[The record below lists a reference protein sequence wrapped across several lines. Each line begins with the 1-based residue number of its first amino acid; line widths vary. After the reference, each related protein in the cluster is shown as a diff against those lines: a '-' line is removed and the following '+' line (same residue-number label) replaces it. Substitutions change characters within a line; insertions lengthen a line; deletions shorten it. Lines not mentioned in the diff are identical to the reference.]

1 MAVNDGKPSILFA
14 VPSTLGDECVEL
26 GRWLWSCGLWIGSS
40 GATGKV
46 AHCMQRSA
54 RILLNRN
61 SFIEH
66 AIKGRFDYLLMVD
79 PDMVPDLYCSPTFN
93 RDGDQSDWHPPVL
106 DRQRPFLQTA
116 LEIFRDHPFSVV
128 GAPACAE
135 PPKRILNV
143 YPLDA
148 LKADEEP
155 KPATHE
161 YAERRVREGAVEQVA
176 AIGTGLI
183 MVPLPVL
190 FALKRPFFD
199 DTYNQDKT
207 ALKLSQDVY
216 FTNSLHQA
224 GVPVFCTWCSF
235 AGHQKTVTVGCPG
248 IDGLWSVK
256 QIEKDAEWVPPVSL

>member
-1 MAVNDGKPSILFA
+1 MALNDGKPSILFA

-26 GRWLWSCGLWIGSS
+26 GRWLWSCAIWL
-40 GATGKV
+40 GKSDV
-46 AHCMQRSA
+46 ADKLAHCSQRSA

-93 RDGDQSDWHPPVL
+93 RDGDESEWHPPVL
-106 DRQRPFLQTA
+106 ARQKPFLPTA
-116 LEIFRDHPFSVV
+116 LEIFREHPFSVV
-128 GAPACAE
+128 AAPACGE
-135 PPKRILNV
+135 PPKRTLNV

-148 LKADEEP
+148 PNHEEP

-161 YAERRVREGAVEQVA
+161 YAEKRAREGAVEQVA

-183 MVPLPVL
+183 MIPLPVL

-199 DTYNQDKT
+199 DTYNADKT
-207 ALKLSQDVY
+207 ALKLSQDIY
-216 FTNSLHQA
+216 FTNTLHQA
-224 GVPVFCTWCSF
+224 GVSVFCAWCSF

-248 IDGLWSVK
+248 IDELWATK
-256 QIEKDAEWVPPVSL
+256 PGKDAGWVPPVSL